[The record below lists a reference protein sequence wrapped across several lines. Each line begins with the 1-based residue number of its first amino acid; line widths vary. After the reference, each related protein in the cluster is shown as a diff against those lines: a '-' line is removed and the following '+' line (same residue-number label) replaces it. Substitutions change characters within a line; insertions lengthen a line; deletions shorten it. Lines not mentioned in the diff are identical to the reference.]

1 MPTLETERLVLR
13 EFEEDDLQAI
23 QEYAS
28 DPKVVRYMAW
38 GPNTE
43 KDTQEFLQRAFD
55 RRRKQPRTDYDLAII
70 LKAEN
75 HLIGSGGI
83 YIANPDHREA
93 EIGYSFNR
101 RFWGHGYATE
111 AARTFVAFGFEELG
125 LHRIYATCAP
135 ANVASAR
142 VMEKI
147 GMQREGHLREHRW
160 QKRRWRDSYLYAILE
175 REWDRHPSSTTSL
188 QGET

>member
-1 MPTLETERLVLR
+1 MTTLETDRLFLR

-23 QEYAS
+23 HEYAS
-28 DPKVVRYMAW
+28 DPKVVRYMGW

-43 KDTQEFLQRAFD
+43 KDTQKFLQRAFEQQ
-55 RRRKQPRTDYDLAII
+55 RNQPRTDHDLAII

-75 HLIGSGGI
+75 HLIGSGGL
-83 YIANPDHREA
+83 YIGNPIHKEA
-93 EIGYSFNR
+93 ELGYSLNR
-101 RFWGHGYATE
+101 RFWGQGYATE
-111 AARTFVAFGFEELG
+111 AARAFVAFGFEELG
-125 LHRIYATCAP
+125 LHRVYATCDP

-160 QKRRWRDSYLYAILE
+160 MKGKWRDSYLYAILE
-175 REWDRHPSSTTSL
+175 QEWD
-188 QGET
+188 